1 VTGPSHE
8 QGGVPFTVRGQGGYE
23 MEGGEYIVNKRAT
36 QKYKSVLDQI
46 NNYGKSNYKFADGG
60 IVKDPT
66 RVAEKQLELLEA
78 IAVSNISL
86 VGKLDKPV
94 RAFVASD
101 DLRSDSNALRI
112 KERNSQL

>member
-1 VTGPSHE
+1 
-8 QGGVPFTVRGQGGYE
+8 
-23 MEGGEYIVNKRAT
+23 
-36 QKYKSVLDQI
+36 
-46 NNYGKSNYKFADGG
+46 
-60 IVKDPT
+60 VKDPIQ
-66 RVAEKQLELLEA
+66 VANRQLELLEA
-78 IAVSNISL
+78 IASSNVSM